1 MTQKYAFCGS
11 SKSLDA
17 HATTAGDDFSTAQ
30 FSFNADIA
38 SINTGVADRDG
49 HLKSADFFDAE
60 QYPALTFSSTGVTQ
74 INDDTV
80 EIAGTMQIKGQ
91 SKPVVLKA
99 EYAGIAVDP
108 YGQTKAGMTISGSI
122 KRSDFGLTWSAVT
135 EAGHVVVGDEI
146 KLAAELQ
153 LIKQ

>member
-1 MTQKYAFCGS
+1 L
-11 SKSLDA
+11 SKGKQSKNISLLKNTLFA
-17 HATTAGDDFSTAQ
+17 ALRKVLMQVKIKSVKARLPLSKIKSKNMETTWKVD
-30 FSFNADIA
+30 
-38 SINTGVADRDG
+38 
-49 HLKSADFFDAE
+49 
-60 QYPALTFSSTGVTQ
+60 
-74 INDDTV
+74 
-80 EIAGTMQIKGQ
+80 TMQIKGQ

>member
-1 MTQKYAFCGS
+1 
-11 SKSLDA
+11 
-17 HATTAGDDFSTAQ
+17 
-30 FSFNADIA
+30 
-38 SINTGVADRDG
+38 
-49 HLKSADFFDAE
+49 
-60 QYPALTFSSTGVTQ
+60 
-74 INDDTV
+74 
-80 EIAGTMQIKGQ
+80 MQIKGQ
-91 SKPVVLKA
+91 SKLVVLKA

-135 EAGHVVVGDEI
+135 EAGHVVVGEEI

>member
-1 MTQKYAFCGS
+1 MPTRPQ
-11 SKSLDA
+11 L
-17 HATTAGDDFSTAQ
+17 ATIFRQHNSALMQISPPLTRALP
-30 FSFNADIA
+30 IA
-38 SINTGVADRDG
+38 MATSNQQI
-49 HLKSADFFDAE
+49 FFDAE

-74 INDDTV
+74 INDDTL